1 MRLMSCYSQA
11 SPLTGLECG
20 QMHGHSTMVEANKG
34 FQVVARPCALA
45 GCVFSP
51 AIYLH
56 LSFFFSLTLCIY
68 QDKMFALYTGR
79 SLKQVG
85 SRNILCTLYDL
96 QNCSL
101 CRKHVP
107 HKLFVVRR
115 QSLFLA
121 LAGCAISPTTS
132 FSHILLFSLTLR
144 CTPTSFPAP
153 HSCIKDGGGNVDR
166 FGIPRGGAVID
177 I

>member
-11 SPLTGLECG
+11 SPLTSLECG

-85 SRNILCTLYDL
+85 PRNVLCTLYDL
-96 QNCSL
+96 QNCSV

-121 LAGCAISPTTS
+121 LAGCAISHTIYFHMFF
-132 FSHILLFSLTLR
+132 FS
-144 CTPTSFPAP
+144 P
-153 HSCIKDGGGNVDR
+153 
-166 FGIPRGGAVID
+166 
-177 I
+177 

>member
-1 MRLMSCYSQA
+1 
-11 SPLTGLECG
+11 
-20 QMHGHSTMVEANKG
+20 MHGHSTMVEANKG
-34 FQVVARPCALA
+34 FQVIARPCALFLALA

-51 AIYLH
+51 PMYLH
-56 LSFFFSLTLCIY
+56 ISFYFSLTLCIY

-85 SRNILCTLYDL
+85 TRNILCTLYDL
-96 QNCSL
+96 QKCSV

-107 HKLFVVRR
+107 HKVFVVRR

-121 LAGCAISPTTS
+121 LAGCAISPTIYFHIFS
-132 FSHILLFSLTLR
+132 FLPDPSLY
-144 CTPTSFPAP
+144 PYFFPFLP